1 MKPTVVLA
9 RCSNAASA
17 FAQTFRW
24 EQGEARAFTRLHAFP
39 YSTGAK
45 SVTETAA
52 LTRALLDHCI
62 MTGILDLGV
71 WSDFKTA
78 HVVEAQQIEPVLVST
93 IQHLCTMSRGLTEE
107 VDRLSD
113 ALAWRH

>member
-1 MKPTVVLA
+1 M
-9 RCSNAASA
+9 
-17 FAQTFRW
+17 Q
-24 EQGEARAFTRLHAFP
+24 RAHSRKRLNGNKERLGHLHV
-39 YSTGAK
+39 YTLSLISSTGAQP
-45 SVTETAA
+45 VTETAA

-62 MTGILDLGV
+62 MTGTLDLGV

-78 HVVEAQQIEPVLVST
+78 HVVEAQQIEPLLVST

-107 VDRLSD
+107 VGRLSD

>member
-1 MKPTVVLA
+1 M
-9 RCSNAASA
+9 
-17 FAQTFRW
+17 
-24 EQGEARAFTRLHAFP
+24 
-39 YSTGAK
+39 
-45 SVTETAA
+45 TETAA

-62 MTGILDLGV
+62 MTGTLDLGV

-78 HVVEAQQIEPVLVST
+78 HVVEAQQIEPALVST